1 MIELKDDKYEKEPS
15 VVIFIPGN
23 IPSLKN
29 SKINGRFP
37 SKTVTK
43 WLRTFGIKSYSPS
56 RKEVIYFKRIP
67 KIYNIEELLLPLK
80 LQTNYPL
87 LLGMHFVR
95 NSKRSWDFN
104 NATHI
109 ILDLMTALDII
120 PDDNVKY
127 ILPMPLKIDGE
138 YWSYSKDSPGVIIE
152 VL

>member
-1 MIELKDDKYEKEPS
+1 MTKSKDDVNNESP
-15 VVIFIPGN
+15 VIVFIPGN

-37 SKTVTK
+37 SKTVTR
-43 WLRTFGIKSYSPS
+43 WLRTFGIKSYSSS
-56 RKEVIYFKRIP
+56 RKEVFYFKKIP
-67 KIYNIEELLLPLK
+67 RIYNIEELLLPLK
-80 LQTNYPL
+80 LQTKYPL

-109 ILDLMTALDII
+109 VLDLMTALDII
-120 PDDNVKY
+120 PDDNVNY
-127 ILPMPLKIDGE
+127 VLPIPLKIDEE
-138 YWSYSKDSPGVIIE
+138 YWSYNKSTPGVFIR